1 MQHRSIIKAAL
12 KRGALLAAANWPV
25 ALIQAAADGVFKL
38 WIAVP
43 LLGGVLLVTLV
54 IGGGADALQAVDWR
68 LLATQ
73 IVTSLASRRLVLL
86 AFVLSLSVVV
96 IGGSLFV
103 FLVKAG
109 TVGVLVRGERDAPE
123 LEESVLDG
131 STFAGCSVFTIELF
145 IESARRLFPRYAR
158 LGFVLM
164 TIYAASAAAYVTLVI
179 SAGGGESGWWIP
191 SLAAGLFVVWTTLV
205 NFVYLLVQL
214 VVAADDCSVTEAAR
228 RVRAFV
234 AADYRTVGGIFGVVL
249 GMVLLATVASLLAF
263 AALGLVLV
271 LPFLWLAAVP
281 LQLVAVV
288 VRAVV
293 FQFIALTSIGAYA
306 QLYREYAG
314 TRRQPAG
321 SLMLQPQTSVLEK

>member
-1 MQHRSIIKAAL
+1 VQHRHIIKAAL
-12 KRGALLAAANWPV
+12 KRGALVAAANWPV

-54 IGGGADALQAVDWR
+54 IGGGADSLEAGDWR
-68 LLATQ
+68 VLATQ

-86 AFVLSLSVVV
+86 AFVLSLTVVV

-109 TVGVLVRGERDAPE
+109 TVGVLVRGERHAPPID
-123 LEESVLDG
+123 ESGLDG
-131 STFAGCSVFTIELF
+131 ATFAGASAFSIELF
-145 IESARRLFPRYAR
+145 IESARRLFSRYAR

-164 TIYAASAAAYVTLVI
+164 TIYAGSAAAYVTLVI
-179 SAGGGESGWWIP
+179 AAGKGDAGWWIP
-191 SLAAGLFVVWTTLV
+191 SVAAGLFVVWTTLV

-214 VVAADDCSVTEAAR
+214 VIASDDCSVTEAAR

-234 AADYRTVGGIFGVVL
+234 AVDYRTAGCIFIVVL

-281 LQLVAVV
+281 LQLLAVI

-306 QLYREYAG
+306 QLYREFADG
-314 TRRQPAG
+314 RSRTAPTP
-321 SLMLQPQTSVLEK
+321 MLQPQTSVLEK